1 MPLDIIVI
9 ALIGVPLLSIPIII
23 VLSKLFRREYG
34 EFVAIIS
41 GFIELVL
48 SIMLLIAFIEMVHKG
63 TEYRF
68 IKLYGEK
75 IFFNVPVEGLGINLL
90 VDLLSVL
97 MSFIVVLIGCLVL
110 LYSKGYMHGDKR
122 LIRYY
127 SMMLLFIGGM
137 LLLVLS
143 GNFFTLYLGWE
154 IVGLCSCLLIGHW
167 YERPAA
173 SKGGIKAFVTTR
185 LGDVL
190 FLAGIAMIAMHV
202 HSLEYTDFIKHVHY
216 LKPVLNTILL
226 LALGGAIGKSAQFPL
241 HVWLKDAM
249 EGPTTVS
256 AILHSA
262 TMVKAGVF
270 LVARIE
276 TLLFFYPRLMGVH
289 PLEPY
294 EALAF
299 LSTTATVGAFT
310 AMFAATMAIVSL
322 DIKELLAFSTISQLG
337 YMLATLGLAGY
348 LHHAHLAWYAAI
360 FHVLSHALFKAL
372 LFLSAGCVI
381 HAVESRDMR
390 LMGGLK
396 KYMPITFMCMTIGA
410 LSLAGLPPL
419 SGFWSKD
426 VILEVAIEA
435 GCPHVAVLLTVA
447 ALMTATYSL
456 RLVYLTFLAP
466 ESDHVKKHKPHE
478 APYVMTIPLIILAAL
493 TLSIGLA
500 EEVMKFLEHTVIHV
514 YPVEASYNAGVSM
527 LKILV
532 TILSIALLAIA
543 SGIVYMV
550 YWTRRIPPEVIL
562 KSGTLRN
569 LRNILLN
576 GYYLDYLYE
585 NIIVNYSIRIVGT
598 VSYYVERGL
607 DLILVR
613 GTVNLAKTLS
623 NLSGIGEISLDTLI
637 VRAPVAAAKISGTFT
652 WMAERM
658 LNGMTYLMA
667 ITMVRIGM
675 LLRNLHTGRPSTIL
689 TMGLIGVAILLIA
702 LCFIALSL

>member
-23 VLSKLFRREYG
+23 VLSKLFRRECG
-34 EFVAIIS
+34 EFVAIVT

-127 SMMLLFIGGM
+127 SMMLLFISGM

-202 HSLEYTDFIKHVHY
+202 HSLEYTDLIKHVHY

-294 EALAF
+294 EVLAF

-348 LHHAHLAWYAAI
+348 LHHVHLAWYAAI

-381 HAVESRDMR
+381 HAVGSRDIR

-396 KYMPITFMCMTIGA
+396 KYMPVTFMCMTIGA

-426 VILEVAIEA
+426 MILEVAIES
-435 GCPHVAVLLTVA
+435 GCTHVIVLLIVA

-456 RLVYLTFLAP
+456 RLIYLTFLAP
-466 ESDHVKKHKPHE
+466 ESENVRKHKPHE
-478 APYVMTIPLIILAAL
+478 APYVMTIPLVILAAL
-493 TLSIGLA
+493 TLSMGLA
-500 EEVMKFLEHTVIHV
+500 EETMKFLEHMVIRV
-514 YPVEASYNAGVSM
+514 YPVAVEVSYNVGVSM

-532 TILSIALLAIA
+532 TILSITLLAVA

-607 DLILVR
+607 
-613 GTVNLAKTLS
+613 N
-623 NLSGIGEISLDTLI
+623 TLI
-637 VRAPVAAAKISGTFT
+637 VRAPVIVAKLSGTLT
-652 WMAERM
+652 WISESV
-658 LNGMTYLMA
+658 LNYMTYLMA
-667 ITMVRIGM
+667 ITMVKIGM
-675 LLRNLHTGRPSTIL
+675 SLRKLHTGRPSTIL
-689 TMGLIGVAILLIA
+689 TMGLLGVAILLIA

>member
-1 MPLDIIVI
+1 MSLDIIVI
-9 ALIGVPLLSIPIII
+9 ALISVPLLSIPIII

-63 TEYRF
+63 IEYRF

-97 MSFIVVLIGCLVL
+97 MSFIVALIGCLVL

-202 HSLEYTDFIKHVHY
+202 HSLEYTDLIKHVHY

-294 EALAF
+294 EVLAF

-348 LHHAHLAWYAAI
+348 LHHVHLAWYAAI

-381 HAVESRDMR
+381 HAVGSRDIR

-396 KYMPITFMCMTIGA
+396 KYMPVTFMCMTIGA

-426 VILEVAIEA
+426 MILEVAIES
-435 GCPHVAVLLTVA
+435 GCTHVIVLLIVA
-447 ALMTATYSL
+447 ALMTATYPL
-456 RLVYLTFLAP
+456 RLIHLTFLAP
-466 ESDHVKKHKPHE
+466 ESENVRKHKPHE
-478 APYVMTIPLIILAAL
+478 APYVMTIPLVILAAL
-493 TLSIGLA
+493 TLSMGLA
-500 EEVMKFLEHTVIHV
+500 EETMKFLEHMVIRV
-514 YPVEASYNAGVSM
+514 YPVAVEVSYNAGVSM

-532 TILSIALLAIA
+532 TILSITLLAVA

-607 DLILVR
+607 
-613 GTVNLAKTLS
+613 N
-623 NLSGIGEISLDTLI
+623 TLI
-637 VRAPVAAAKISGTFT
+637 VRAPVIVAKLSGTLT
-652 WMAERM
+652 WISESV
-658 LNGMTYLMA
+658 LNYMTYLMA
-667 ITMVRIGM
+667 ITMVKIGM
-675 LLRNLHTGRPSTIL
+675 SLRKLHTGRPSTIL
-689 TMGLIGVAILLIA
+689 TMGLLGVAILLIA